1 MHEGLWETL
10 VKLDPGIVAQNANCD
25 YFENSGVF
33 TITLL
38 NRMYEVSPKKRI
50 IQRDDPSA
58 KQPDF
63 MEQLCILAYL
73 INVKDTPVDGK
84 LVAAE
89 KLQGGQFF
97 FRGPH
102 ELPTT
107 KLQEV
112 FGLTPE
118 RLFEASQQLNARQC
132 EYGDASIE
140 VFVLPKLPLV
150 FVIWAGDDE
159 FDARASILFDKSA
172 TDQIPLDAVLAAVTL
187 TADTIIKAAS

>member
-1 MHEGLWETL
+1 MHEGLWKKL
-10 VKLDPGIVAQNANCD
+10 GKLDPGTVAENAKCD
-25 YFENSGVF
+25 YFENSGIF

-58 KQPDF
+58 EQPGF

-102 ELPTT
+102 ELPTR